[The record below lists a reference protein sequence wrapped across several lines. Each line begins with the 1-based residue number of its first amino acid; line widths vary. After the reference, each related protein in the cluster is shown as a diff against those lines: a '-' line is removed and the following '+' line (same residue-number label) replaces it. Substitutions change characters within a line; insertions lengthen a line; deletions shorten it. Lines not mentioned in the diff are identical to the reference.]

1 MTRSDVWKQRDCV
14 MRYREFC
21 DFARATA
28 TGDPGKKIEADML
41 GLACFAWFPM
51 PKSWNASTR
60 EQMAGKPHR
69 QKPDAS
75 NVLKAVE
82 DALFEKDEQISST
95 SCQKFWC
102 PDGEEPRV
110 DVFLTLA

>member
-1 MTRSDVWKQRDCV
+1 MTRSDVWKERDCV
-14 MRYREFC
+14 MRYRSFC
-21 DFARATA
+21 DDARKAA
-28 TGDPGKKIEADML
+28 TGDLGKKIEADVL
-41 GLACFAWFPM
+41 GLACYAWFPM

-60 EQMAGKPHR
+60 AEHAGKPHR

-82 DALFEKDEQISST
+82 DALLAKDEQLAFS
-95 SCQKFWC
+95 SCQKYWC
-102 PDGEEPRV
+102 PEGEDGRV